1 MCKFQAADAAV
12 MPAAGKARMAYSL
25 AHAAPETAPADAL
38 AAPGAGPVMAAGP
51 TVARIR
57 LGAALRR
64 MRAAARL
71 DQEPAAR
78 ALGATQPKIARIE
91 GGMSAVRT
99 QDVAALPGLYDVTA
113 AALREEMLGL
123 ADLSREDGW
132 WAPLSRDLTVANR
145 HLLDLEAEASQIRV
159 YDSQAIPALL
169 QTDAYARAAASA
181 LAPDDRR
188 WADRRGRGGLGTAA
202 LARRRGLLRLPDP
215 PQVWALIQQAVLTRC
230 PAANPAVLTGQL
242 TELADLA
249 AGRGI
254 ATPLILQIV
263 PDDCAAAAVAP
274 GPFSLLRYDHQDVP
288 TVVLTEA
295 MTTLKSSTAPG
306 EVDHTM
312 LAFGRL
318 MIDALHPGQSLE
330 LLGEL
335 IARRQRQP
343 PGDHGHHD

>member
-99 QDVAALPGLYDVTA
+99 QDVAALLGLYDVTD

-249 AGRGI
+249 AGSGSRRATTATTTSSRSADQPWQARGDSERPI
-254 ATPLILQIV
+254 RR
-263 PDDCAAAAVAP
+263 
-274 GPFSLLRYDHQDVP
+274 GS
-288 TVVLTEA
+288 
-295 MTTLKSSTAPG
+295 MTTCSAGPTTPESSGGPATSSWPPSRACARTSGPTAGSWP
-306 EVDHTM
+306 
-312 LAFGRL
+312 
-318 MIDALHPGQSLE
+318 
-330 LLGEL
+330 
-335 IARRQRQP
+335 ARSATWRARA
-343 PGDHGHHD
+343 